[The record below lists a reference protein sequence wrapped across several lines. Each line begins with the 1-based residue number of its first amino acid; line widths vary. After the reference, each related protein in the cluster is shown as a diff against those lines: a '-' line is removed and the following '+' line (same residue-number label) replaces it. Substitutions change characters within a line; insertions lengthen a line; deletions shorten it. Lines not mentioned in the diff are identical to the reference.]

1 MNQYSPLN
9 AERRAARVLEDLLAE
24 IPQVEVASMRREV
37 SLIGDY
43 RFDVVA
49 ELALA
54 GRPAQLVVEVKA
66 NGQPRVIRE
75 AAIKLKRLLRDQ
87 SQGAVPLMM
96 APYLSEQARA
106 VCKEEEIG
114 YADFLGNAHIVFDT
128 VYIDRQVADRPEP
141 ERRALRSLS
150 KPKTAR
156 ILRLLLREP
165 SQVWRV
171 SSLAEAAQ
179 VSVGMVSTVG
189 KALRERGW
197 AEQTGDGLV
206 LVDPNDLLDSWAEEY
221 VPPKA
226 EELRLYSHLH
236 GDDLLKRIRSAASRD
251 GRFVLAGFSAAD
263 WLAPYVRQS
272 TTYFYAD
279 EQGAETL
286 KQALDLS
293 PAAKGANCVIRI
305 PEEDG
310 VLEDHVEAGEG
321 LHVTSPVQT
330 YLDLLQ
336 LGERGREGAEHLR
349 SQKLKWPR

>member
-24 IPQVEVASMRREV
+24 IPQVEVVSMKREV
-37 SLIGDY
+37 ALIGDY

-114 YADFLGNAHIVFDT
+114 FADFLGNAHIVFDT

-171 SSLAEAAQ
+171 SSLAEEAQ

-221 VPPKA
+221 VPPRT

-236 GDDLLKRIRSAASRD
+236 GDDLLKRIRSAASCD

-279 EQGAETL
+279 EQGAEAL

-321 LHVTSPVQT
+321 LRVTSPVQT

-349 SQKLKWPR
+349 NQKLKWPR

>member
-1 MNQYSPLN
+1 MK
-9 AERRAARVLEDLLAE
+9 
-24 IPQVEVASMRREV
+24 REV
-37 SLIGDY
+37 SLSSDH

-49 ELALA
+49 DLILA
-54 GRPAQLVVEVKA
+54 GRPVRFVAEVKA
-66 NGQPRVIRE
+66 NGQPRVVRE
-75 AAIKLKRLLRDQ
+75 AAMTLKRLLRDQ
-87 SQGAVPLMM
+87 SQSTIPLVM

-106 VCKEEEIG
+106 VCKEEGVG
-114 YADFLGNAHIVFDT
+114 YADFLGNAHLVFDM

-156 ILRLLLREP
+156 ILRLLLRDP
-165 SQVWRV
+165 GHAWRV
-171 SSLAEAAQ
+171 TDLAEAGK

-189 KALRERGW
+189 KVLRERGW
-197 AEQTGDGLV
+197 AEQTADGLV
-206 LVDPNDLLDSWAEEY
+206 LVDPNDLLDSWAEDY
-221 VPPKA
+221 VPPRT
-226 EELRLYSHLH
+226 EELRLYTHLH
-236 GDDLLKRIRSAASRD
+236 GNALLDRVRSAASQD
-251 GRFVLAGFSAAD
+251 GKIVLAGFSAAD

-272 TTYFYAD
+272 TTYLYAD
-279 EQGAETL
+279 DEGTETL
-286 KQALDLS
+286 KQMLDLK

-310 VLEDHVEAGEG
+310 VFEDHVEAADG

-349 SQKLKWPR
+349 NHKLKWPR